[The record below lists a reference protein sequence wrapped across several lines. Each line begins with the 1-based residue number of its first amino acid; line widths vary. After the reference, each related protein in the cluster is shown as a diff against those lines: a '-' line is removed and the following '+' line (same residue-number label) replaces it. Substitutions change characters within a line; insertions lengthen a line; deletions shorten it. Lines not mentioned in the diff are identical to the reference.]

1 MLNYQSGGA
10 LIIVPS
16 PSVYRWICLFSCALL
31 WSCSEEDELCNCV
44 LPQPSVVQVTTIDM
58 GDPDEYELVPYPSHY
73 GQAQNTDNVPADN
86 PITNE
91 GEASLPF
98 GFFFTTELSQ
108 NRTIS
113 CASSHV
119 QSLGFTDSEQFS
131 TGYLGEKT
139 AFHSMRLGNG
149 RFYA

>member
-1 MLNYQSGGA
+1 M
-10 LIIVPS
+10 
-16 PSVYRWICLFSCALL
+16 SVYRWIFLFSCALL

-91 GEASLPF
+91 GASL
-98 GFFFTTELSQ
+98 GRVLYDTELSQ

-113 CASSHV
+113 VHPVMCNLWDLQIH
-119 QSLGFTDSEQFS
+119 
-131 TGYLGEKT
+131 TGYFGET
-139 AFHSMRLGNG
+139 AFHPCAWGMGGSMHRDSNFGPSLDL
-149 RFYA
+149 